1 MMNSRCF
8 GSKSLYFLWSRGC
21 AEKIAPI
28 SILYGSFEM
37 RSFLKPAGLSYE
49 R

>member
-21 AEKIAPI
+21 AEKIAPM
-28 SILYGSFEM
+28 SIFSGFRLIMSFSM
-37 RSFLKPAGLSYE
+37 SCGRRRG